1 MKDYKVRLKD
11 GTIITGDDFDQ
22 NDFEKLKSIF
32 KPYSALLLMLFVLT
46 MIQAHTLMTVS
57 SKQQVKEFKLNL
69 HLFLMI
75 ALLSDLPQ
83 LGIYYTMQIL
93 PQMVM

>member
-32 KPYSALLLMLFVLT
+32 KKWLDINADLKSLKGRGLNVPDVFSEALFC
-46 MIQAHTLMTVS
+46 
-57 SKQQVKEFKLNL
+57 
-69 HLFLMI
+69 I
-75 ALLSDLPQ
+75 AFDAVRTN
-83 LGIYYTMQIL
+83 IIL
-93 PQMVM
+93 CRFCPKWLCRW

>member
-32 KPYSALLLMLFVLT
+32 KKWLDIYAD
-46 MIQAHTLMTVS
+46 
-57 SKQQVKEFKLNL
+57 VKSL
-69 HLFLMI
+69 
-75 ALLSDLPQ
+75 
-83 LGIYYTMQIL
+83 
-93 PQMVM
+93 